1 MPKISENKLDLGT
14 LTQMIVV
21 EMRIGQILAE
31 KALNSFSDTSI
42 TPGLF
47 VILSLIDKN
56 PGQKQGALA
65 KAVMLDRST
74 MVPIIDH
81 CEENEW
87 LQRLPYKG
95 DRRAHAIHLTKKGKA
110 LIEKLERN
118 VLQLEEHIIHEMG
131 KKDRN
136 KFLELLKQFQGAV
149 SNLNQTE
156 VTS

>member
-1 MPKISENKLDLGT
+1 MPETGDNKLELGT
-14 LTQMIVV
+14 LPQMIMV

-31 KALNSFSDTSI
+31 RALDKFSDTSI

-110 LIEKLERN
+110 LIDKLQCN
-118 VLQLEEHIIHEMG
+118 VLELEAHIIHKMG
-131 KKDRN
+131 KTNRN
-136 KFLELLKQFQGAV
+136 NFLELLKQFQGAV